1 MKLNLIAVLVCLTLG
16 CGSENGAEPMAS
28 TSSDTPPTSDSLPAP
43 SGDSAVTPPSSSVT
57 PADVNPTTDPCLDV
71 VCSDG
76 QVCHNGECLNVPVT
90 DPCLEVACSD
100 GQVCQNG
107 ECLSVPPDSD
117 ASTPPPVDTDSGTP
131 PVDPCASVTC
141 QALELCVN
149 GACVP
154 DWVDPKPD
162 LTCPLDHKSLL
173 CHLPNGNKHTIC
185 VGNPAVPAH
194 LAIGDTLGACQ

>member
-1 MKLNLIAVLVCLTLG
+1 MKLSLIAVLVCLTLG
-16 CGSENGAEPMAS
+16 CGSENGAEPTAS
-28 TSSDTPPTSDSLPAP
+28 TSSETPPSSDSIPTP
-43 SGDSAVTPPSSSVT
+43 SGDSTVTPPSSNVS
-57 PADVNPTTDPCLDV
+57 PADVNPVTDPCLDV

-76 QVCHNGECLNVPVT
+76 Q
-90 DPCLEVACSD
+90 A
-100 GQVCQNG
+100 CQNG
-107 ECLSVPPDSD
+107 ECLTVLPDSD

-131 PVDPCASVTC
+131 PVDPCANVTC

-162 LTCPLDHKSLL
+162 LTCPVDYKSLL